1 MDALS
6 IITTLLGFVPLKGS
20 NCGSKQCS
28 IKVQNFS
35 LPIVWSVMYVS
46 SNPSMH
52 MIPTAEHHFSL
63 ISNLSSIALFSVK
76 PWPYQHYVVHL
87 SHPVSSMNTSIL
99 GSQMDNSSKNCSL
112 SSSLL
117 CLALNVSFFQV
128 NPALCKK
135 CGVHVAIHRSV
146 PVVCSKYCW
155 TSLRWIDG
163 LSNMSGTANSSWA
176 VSF

>member
-1 MDALS
+1 
-6 IITTLLGFVPLKGS
+6 
-20 NCGSKQCS
+20 
-28 IKVQNFS
+28 
-35 LPIVWSVMYVS
+35 
-46 SNPSMH
+46 MH

-163 LSNMSGTANSSWA
+163 LSKTSGIANSSWA
-176 VSF
+176 MSFLKRDSWYPWMLHTLPVSSNNFTVLQTVGQHSSS